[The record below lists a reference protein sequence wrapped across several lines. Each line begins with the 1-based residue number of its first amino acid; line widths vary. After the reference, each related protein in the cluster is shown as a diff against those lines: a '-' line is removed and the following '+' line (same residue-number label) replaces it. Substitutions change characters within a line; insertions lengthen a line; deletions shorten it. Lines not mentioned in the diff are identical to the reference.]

1 MPNRS
6 IKDEMQ
12 GTLHRFAQSLGLSPP
27 DEGDVDKPP
36 ATSKPPGTPTAP
48 PPKVDPPKGVDNAA
62 GALKNRETA
71 VDKAVADAGG

>member
-27 DEGDVDKPP
+27 DDSDKP
-36 ATSKPPGTPTAP
+36 AGTPTAP
-48 PPKVDPPKGVDNAA
+48 PPKVDPPKGIDNAA
-62 GALKNRETA
+62 DKLKGQQSDI
-71 VDKAVADAGG
+71 DKKIADAGG